1 MKLRYLLLTAGLCLG
16 LCACGGGEDAVS
28 SVTNTESGVTVS
40 LGMTREEVGESLT
53 PRVDATWVED
63 SWGEGSMFY
72 GETPEESLVVL
83 YVDNQVRSIIVDDRV
98 NSAET
103 SQWQLKDGVTKGS
116 SLEDIVAAYGENEHA
131 NTENNLFSYDQEDGS
146 KVSFLV
152 DEDGLRVFGLSIGV
166 GADDQ
171 NQEPEAEGADETP
184 AE

>member
-1 MKLRYLLLTAGLCLG
+1 MKVFSMLLTALLCLS
-16 LCACGGGEDAVS
+16 LCACGGKEATAA

-63 SWGEGSMFY
+63 SWGEGSVFY

-83 YVDNQVRSIIVDDRV
+83 YVDNTVRSIIVDDRV

-103 SQWQLKDGVTKGS
+103 SQWSLKDGITKGS

-131 NTENNLFSYDQEDGS
+131 NTDNILFSYDQEDGS
-146 KVSFLV
+146 TVSFLV

-171 NQEPEAEGADETP
+171 NQEAEADTAAP